1 MTASFQISAQ
11 QADEIYQLALQRPP
25 NKSVFQLFKKVQKAI
40 QSRNK
45 KMQIYSWTVEALQRQ
60 YERRLCEDRLL
71 VERHKTQVTKLTQDK
86 LQLEKDIHD
95 YTKQIQAQNPHLQT
109 ARDDAHTCQTKLQHR
124 QRQYHRYTKIPLV
137 GYSYKRKYLR
147 AQKKT
152 QEADSRVAA
161 QRLVIDRL
169 KEKRMAA
176 AQRIR
181 QELKEQAQLVVDMD
195 GIRSR
200 MADAQALGMTW
211 KEGLIFWTDCMA
223 PLCLAMDQKVVA
235 LQHLLRKRKDGNGDD
250 GDSDG
255 DGDGGIY
262 QQEVMS
268 VLKSFRS
275 MCLNFEKMETYG
287 DDRKWR
293 LDDLDF
299 DCAKCMQSVYHDTPL
314 PDKTRP
320 ADILCSSCY
329 QDSRTTMIIKKKLG
343 FRQSP
348 SPSPS
353 PSSSTSSSF
362 SSLYSSFSPLVTPS
376 SSRQSSI
383 AIDTSCPTSHSIQY
397 PAYSPPHHIDHP
409 LKT

>member
-1 MTASFQISAQ
+1 MPTLFQISAQ
-11 QADEIYQLALQRPP
+11 QADEIYQLALQHPP

-45 KMQIYSWTVEALQRQ
+45 AMQIYTWTVEALQRQ

-71 VERHKTQVTKLTQDK
+71 VERHKAQATKLTQDK
-86 LQLEKDIHD
+86 LQLEKDIHG
-95 YTKQIQAQNPHLQT
+95 YTKQIQAQDPPLQT
-109 ARDDAHTCQTKLQHR
+109 ARDYAHTCQAKLQDR
-124 QRQYHRYTKIPLV
+124 QRQFHRYAKIPLV

-152 QEADSRVAA
+152 KEADSQVAA
-161 QRLVIDRL
+161 QRHVIDRL
-169 KEKRMAA
+169 KEKRLAA

-181 QELKEQAQLVVDMD
+181 QELKEQAQLAVDMD
-195 GIRSR
+195 GIRNR
-200 MADAQALGMTW
+200 MADAQALVMAW
-211 KEGLIFWTDCMA
+211 KKGLVFWTDHMA

-235 LQHLLRKRKDGNGDD
+235 LQHLLRKQKDGDD
-250 GDSDG
+250 DD
-255 DGDGGIY
+255 DGGIY
-262 QQEVMS
+262 QQELVS
-268 VLKSFRS
+268 VLKSFHS
-275 MCLNFEKMETYG
+275 LCLDFGKMEMYG

-293 LDDLDF
+293 LDGIDF
-299 DCAKCMQSVYHDTPL
+299 DCAKCMQYVYQNTPL

-329 QDSRTTMIIKKKLG
+329 QGSRTTMIIKKKLG

-353 PSSSTSSSF
+353 SSSSTTSSF

-376 SSRQSSI
+376 SSRQASLV
-383 AIDTSCPTSHSIQY
+383 IDPSTIVSTSCPILHSTQY
-397 PAYSPPHHIDHP
+397 PIYSPPHSIDPP